1 MNAQLSERQEL
12 AVEVLRLAK
21 DRLLVSS
28 PFLAPAASLLPFV
41 PSPDALSPLSG
52 TDAKAFYFNADHV
65 LACFAATREAPVHD
79 YVHTL
84 LHCLFLHP
92 FANPG
97 QNQARWDLACD
108 IAAECIAAEL
118 CGPEPPPISWTWE
131 IGGPFMSGNARYDV
145 SMRLRAVELY
155 EQGCGRDKI
164 ASLLGM
170 SLGTVREWLAVYRSV
185 GIEVLAMTGGKHATY
200 SFETKLAAVR
210 AVVDEGMTKPAAMAR
225 FGITSTTSLKT
236 WLRAYREGGPDALR
250 PKPKGRHK
258 GTSSPPKKTTREQEL
273 ERRIR
278 KLEAENAYLKKSI
291 ALKAEKRSRTA
302 IRRSS

>member
-1 MNAQLSERQEL
+1 MVECMKADPQLFWSIALSVLSVILVIVSIVVSIATLRQNSKMIESS
-12 AVEVLRLAK
+12 ARPYIG
-21 DRLLVSS
+21 VSS
-28 PFLAPAASLLPFV
+28 LQVNNGSPFFLISVRNYGASAGLINGF
-41 PSPDALSPLSG
+41 SCSKPLG
-52 TDAKAFYFNADHV
+52 
-65 LACFAATREAPVHD
+65 D
-79 YVHTL
+79 Y
-84 LHCLFLHP
+84 C
-92 FANPG
+92 
-97 QNQARWDLACD
+97 
-108 IAAECIAAEL
+108 
-118 CGPEPPPISWTWE
+118 EPPPISWTWE

-236 WLRAYREGGPDALR
+236 WLRAYREGGPVRSGQSPKAGTRGR
-250 PKPKGRHK
+250 PPRPRRRH
-258 GTSSPPKKTTREQEL
+258 
-273 ERRIR
+273 
-278 KLEAENAYLKKSI
+278 EN
-291 ALKAEKRSRTA
+291 
-302 IRRSS
+302 RSSSGGSGSWKRRTPT

>member
-1 MNAQLSERQEL
+1 
-12 AVEVLRLAK
+12 
-21 DRLLVSS
+21 
-28 PFLAPAASLLPFV
+28 
-41 PSPDALSPLSG
+41 
-52 TDAKAFYFNADHV
+52 
-65 LACFAATREAPVHD
+65 
-79 YVHTL
+79 
-84 LHCLFLHP
+84 
-92 FANPG
+92 
-97 QNQARWDLACD
+97 
-108 IAAECIAAEL
+108 
-118 CGPEPPPISWTWE
+118 
-131 IGGPFMSGNARYDV
+131 MSGNARYDV

-155 EQGCGRDKI
+155 EQGCGRGKI
-164 ASLLGM
+164 ASLLGT

-185 GIEVLAMTGGKHATY
+185 GIEVLAMTGGKHTTY

-250 PKPKGRHK
+250 PKPKGRRK